1 MAGENEEL
9 HALVMHYD
17 GLSWSRAE
25 PLSTYEWALNDIWGS
40 SSSDVY
46 AVGPTTVLHY
56 DGTRWTKLPLSG
68 GDRVWGTSPRDVFVL
83 QAHAI
88 LHGTP

>member
-1 MAGENEEL
+1 M
-9 HALVMHYD
+9 
-17 GLSWSRAE
+17 
-25 PLSTYEWALNDIWGS
+25 STYEWALNDIWGS